1 MVLIL
6 LPLLCNHDKLI
17 SEKKGE
23 GWLVIG
29 RFKVGSVLGMINK
42 KVSAQFTYKPAWST
56 EKMFTYKN
64 FDIYDSMYIEERGW
78 VKAQIL
84 LMNRWKIQVSRN
96 NLQIYS
102 IKFGL

>member
-6 LPLLCNHDKLI
+6 LPLLCNHDKSI

-42 KVSAQFTYKPAWST
+42 KVLAQFTYKPA
-56 EKMFTYKN
+56 
-64 FDIYDSMYIEERGW
+64 
-78 VKAQIL
+78 
-84 LMNRWKIQVSRN
+84 
-96 NLQIYS
+96 
-102 IKFGL
+102 

>member
-29 RFKVGSVLGMINK
+29 RFKVGSVPEMINK
-42 KVSAQFTYKPAWST
+42 KVLDNLHINLHDQLKKCLPIKISKFMT
-56 EKMFTYKN
+56 
-64 FDIYDSMYIEERGW
+64 RC
-78 VKAQIL
+78 IL
-84 LMNRWKIQVSRN
+84 K
-96 NLQIYS
+96 
-102 IKFGL
+102 KGGG